1 MKTAAWK
8 YAHQS
13 QLLLDGTFGICNSRM
28 LLFIAL
34 GVDGFGKG
42 IPLAF
47 FLFSAPTGSRATHTG
62 YDSTILQQLLKAW
75 KQLLGSQGGMAFT
88 PFIAITDT
96 DTKERAA
103 LSMVWPD
110 IWLLL
115 CKFHLRQCWSNRR
128 KKLLRFS
135 ATFNFPKKQV
145 LAQLKCLEEE

>member
-13 QLLLDGTFGICNSRM
+13 QLILDGTFGICNSRM

-47 FLFSAPTGSRATHTG
+47 FLFSAPTRSQATHAG
-62 YDSTILQQLLKAW
+62 YDSSILEKLLNAW
-75 KQLLGSQGGMAFT
+75 KQSLGSQSGMAFT

-103 LSMVWPD
+103 LSMVWLD

-115 CKFHLRQCWSNRR
+115 CKFHLRQCWSNRF
-128 KKLLRFS
+128 KKLLRVG